1 VKDIVDAL
9 EMACDEHRYFLDR
22 QTGKVEFVSREVLGI
37 AEEGGTLDD
46 VLQWQEDQFRVAEAI
61 FADWDRFEKLPTK
74 FDLHEWDIMR
84 AFAESVV
91 PERFSRDLQNA
102 IHSSGAFRFFK
113 DTLRRYRREKEWY
126 AYREAALR
134 DLAIEWCQ
142 ENDIEYTDERSPEG

>member
-1 VKDIVDAL
+1 MKVVLKDIVDAL

-37 AEEGGTLDD
+37 AEKGGTLDD
-46 VLQWQEDQFRVAEAI
+46 ALQWQEDQFRAAEAI

-113 DTLRRYRREKEWY
+113 DTLRRYRPRKGMV
-126 AYREAALR
+126 RLPGGR
-134 DLAIEWCQ
+134 TTRLGH
-142 ENDIEYTDERSPEG
+142 RVVPGKRH